1 MKDISC
7 RNFSSADG
15 IFSSKPMEVTVV
27 IVMAQETQLR
37 ADFIHLEAKIDR
49 VAAELR
55 QQISE
60 VKQEIMR
67 WVLIVGTALGLF
79 QAGLT
84 VLLKLLP

>member
-1 MKDISC
+1 
-7 RNFSSADG
+7 
-15 IFSSKPMEVTVV
+15 MEVKVDT
-27 IVMAQETQLR
+27 QEAR
-37 ADFIHLEAKIDR
+37 FSAECIRLEAKIDR

>member
-1 MKDISC
+1 
-7 RNFSSADG
+7 
-15 IFSSKPMEVTVV
+15 MEVTVV

-37 ADFIHLEAKIDR
+37 ADFIRLEAKIDR

>member
-1 MKDISC
+1 
-7 RNFSSADG
+7 
-15 IFSSKPMEVTVV
+15 MEVTVV

-37 ADFIHLEAKIDR
+37 ADFIHFEAKIDR

>member
-1 MKDISC
+1 
-7 RNFSSADG
+7 
-15 IFSSKPMEVTVV
+15 MEVKVV
-27 IVMAQETQLR
+27 LLLAQETQLR
-37 ADFIHLEAKIDR
+37 ADFIRLEAKIDC